1 MATGEVF
8 GTPQDVARVLAASGP
23 ELDAMLE
30 TRFGLRPVPAQRTTD
45 QGEQMFRTESGLIVP
60 GPLTSGPDPLNRV
73 LVYLTFEDLFGE
85 TLSLSAIVDQVRSV
99 SLELAVAWSSD
110 WIARAHHPTKSQSE
124 VDEEFV
130 NAHLLGPVQEEVR
143 RFMREEQRVIVV
155 TQALTVLIK
164 IALEH
169 CERQGPPASNANVT
183 PLVVALLGI
192 ASYLSSDVDDVAE
205 DELVVGTSAGRMGTY
220 MVANQMFNNT
230 RDWRTAWAAYHR
242 CLREL
247 PRELASHPDVVSF
260 EDAYLAATGVP
271 LDDLVTVCA
280 VMWARCMGGNATMPL
295 KYFEALEWKTER
307 LEAALGLVSATPEV
321 LRDEIRADADTL
333 GLLWSTKTFD
343 RFPVVRWDDFF
354 TVIHPSWVVSR
365 STGLWPLLDVR
376 RELEER
382 GDRKSVRRVSAS
394 VEHTYEVYALETI
407 EAQTG
412 QKRLYRD
419 DDLRRAYGRRG
430 KVADAAVDYGHSWVV
445 IEVTTRSFQLAT
457 AAGVSEDALE
467 QDLDDIVE
475 KAKQVQATIDNIRRD
490 ERALTGHRPTVGT
503 RRFHPV
509 VVVTSRFAGNPIT
522 FTMLRERL
530 RVAGVLQES
539 DCAPLEV
546 FELED
551 LHALEGACEQ
561 YGASFLGLLAE
572 KAAIERPLVPMREF
586 LNNKYGKNAPYPER
600 IDRSWKQWMDT
611 AIGALRP
618 PQAEP
623 PSPG

>member
-1 MATGEVF
+1 M
-8 GTPQDVARVLAASGP
+8 LAASGQD
-23 ELDAMLE
+23 LDAMLLS
-30 TRFGLRPVPAQRTTD
+30 RFGPWSVPAQRASD
-45 QGEQMFRTESGLIVP
+45 QSEQMFRTESGLMVP
-60 GPLTSGPDPLNRV
+60 GPATPRLNPLGRV
-73 LVYLTFEDLFGE
+73 LVYLTFEDLFSQ

-99 SLELAVAWSSD
+99 SLELAVAWCSS
-110 WIARAHHPTKSQSE
+110 WIAKAHHPRGSQCD

-130 NAHLLGPVQEEVR
+130 NTHLLGPVQAKVR
-143 RFMREEQRVIVV
+143 RFMREERRVIVV

-169 CERQGPPASNANVT
+169 CERQGPPPADANVR
-183 PLVVALLGI
+183 PLVIALLGI
-192 ASYLSSDVDDVAE
+192 ASHLGADVEGVAE
-205 DELVVGTSAGRMGTY
+205 DEVVVGVSAGRMGTY

-230 RDWRTAWAAYHR
+230 LDWRTAWAAYYR

-247 PRELASHPDVVSF
+247 PSEMASHPDIVSF
-260 EDAYLAATGVP
+260 EDAYLDATGVP

-280 VMWARCMGGNATMPL
+280 VMWARCVGSDATMPL
-295 KYFEALEWKTER
+295 KYFDALRWESER

-321 LRDEIRADADTL
+321 LKKELRADADKL

-343 RFPVVRWDDFF
+343 RFPAVRWGDFV
-354 TVIHPSWVVSR
+354 TVIHPSWVVTR

-376 RELEER
+376 RELEQR
-382 GDRKSVRRVSAS
+382 GDRRTVRRVSAS
-394 VEHTYEVYALETI
+394 VEHTYELYALETI
-407 EAQTG
+407 EGQTG
-412 QKRLYRD
+412 QERLFRD
-419 DDLRRAYGRRG
+419 DALRRAYGRRG

-445 IEVTTRSFQLAT
+445 VEVTTRSFQLAT

-490 ERALTGHRPTVGT
+490 ERALTGRAAALGP

-530 RVAGVLQES
+530 KAAEVLQAG

-546 FELED
+546 LELED
-551 LHALEGACEQ
+551 LHALEGACEK

-572 KAAIERPLVPMREF
+572 KAAIEHPLVPMREF
-586 LNNKYGKNAPYPER
+586 LNDKYGNNAPYPER
-600 IDRSWKQWMDT
+600 INRSWKQWMDT
-611 AIGALRP
+611 AIGVLRP
-618 PQAEP
+618 AEEEAP
-623 PSPG
+623 TPG